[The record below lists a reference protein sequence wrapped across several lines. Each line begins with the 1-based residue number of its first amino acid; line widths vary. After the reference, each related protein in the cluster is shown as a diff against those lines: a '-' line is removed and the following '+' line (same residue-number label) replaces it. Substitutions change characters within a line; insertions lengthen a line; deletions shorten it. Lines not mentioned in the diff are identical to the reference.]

1 MGGVVLLTGPSG
13 AGKSRLARRL
23 HTAYG
28 WPVVRLDDFYR
39 EGEDPVLPMVELG
52 GTRLPD
58 WDDPRSWRADAAVA
72 ALTELMETG
81 RTEVPSYD
89 LATSSTIG
97 RQVATAPLGG
107 VIVAEGI
114 FAAEIAPALR
124 ERGLLIGAYCITH
137 GRLGNYLFRLGR
149 DLRERRKPPLVL
161 IRRGWELGKR
171 EAAIV
176 SRAVRL
182 GAVCAT
188 PNETFDAIAR
198 HPDSRAIAG

>member
-39 EGEDPVLPMVELG
+39 DGDDPGLPMVELG

-58 WDDPRSWRADAAVA
+58 WDDPRSWRADAAVS
-72 ALTELMETG
+72 ALTELLATG
-81 RTEVPSYD
+81 RTVVPSYD
-89 LATSSTIG
+89 LASSATVG
-97 RQVATAPLGG
+97 SQVVTAPPGS
-107 VIVAEGI
+107 VVVAEGI
-114 FAAEIAPALR
+114 FAAEIAPVLR
-124 ERGLLIGAYCITH
+124 ERDQLTGAYCITH
-137 GRLGNYLFRLGR
+137 GRVGNFLFRLGR

-161 IRRGWELGKR
+161 IRRGWALAGR
-171 EAAIV
+171 EADIV
-176 SRAVRL
+176 ARAVRL

-188 PNETFDAIAR
+188 PDETFDAITR
-198 HPDSRAIAG
+198 HPDSRPVAR